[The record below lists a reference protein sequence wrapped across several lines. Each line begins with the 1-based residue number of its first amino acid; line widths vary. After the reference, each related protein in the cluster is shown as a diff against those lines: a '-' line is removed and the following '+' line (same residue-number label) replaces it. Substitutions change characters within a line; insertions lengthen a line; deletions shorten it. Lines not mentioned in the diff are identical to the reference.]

1 MRYLVEP
8 IGRDLREK
16 MVFLAGPRQV
26 GKTSLAK
33 QVLKALDATR
43 GEYLNWDSNQDR
55 KRILGHDWDPTAK
68 VVVFDELHKYNRWK
82 TWLKGTFDTRPEGQ
96 QYLVTGSARLD
107 TYRRGGDSM
116 VGRFHLWHLHPF
128 SLGEHPTRVPAKEV
142 QERLLNVGGFPEP
155 FLRDDVRF
163 ARRWRL
169 ERHTQILREDIR
181 DLERVDA
188 LTQLEQLLDLLRER
202 VGSSVV
208 VANLA
213 ADIELAPRTVARYV
227 DVLARAF
234 LCFVVPTY
242 STNLARAI
250 RKPPKVFFF
259 DNADV
264 LGDEGARFE
273 NLVATHLYKRVQ
285 FAQEYTGHRYE
296 LRYLRD
302 KEGREVDFVILRDR
316 KVFELWEAK
325 LTDTS
330 PSSALRYYAPRLK
343 PTRTV
348 QVVATSNVDARRDG
362 IEILS
367 ADRALRFD
375 SAALMAGA

>member
-8 IGRDLREK
+8 TRADLRDK

-33 QVLKALDATR
+33 QVLQSADAAR
-43 GEYLNWDSNQDR
+43 GVYLNWDAPADR
-55 KRILGHDWDPTAK
+55 KRILAQDWDPAAK
-68 VVVFDELHKYNRWK
+68 LVVFDELHKYNRWK
-82 TWLKGTFDTRPEGQ
+82 TWLKGIFDTRPAGQ

-128 SLGEHPTRVPAKEV
+128 SLGEHPKNIAAEGL
-142 QERLLNVGGFPEP
+142 QDRLLAYGGFPEP
-155 FLRDDVRF
+155 FLRGDARF

-169 ERHTQILREDIR
+169 ERHSQILREDIR

-188 LTQLEQLLDLLRER
+188 LTQMEQLLDLLRAR

-208 VANLA
+208 AANLA
-213 ADIELAPRTVARYV
+213 ADLELAPRTVARYIEL
-227 DVLARAF
+227 LARAF

-242 STNLARAI
+242 SANLARAI
-250 RKPPKVFFF
+250 RKPPKVFFY

-264 LGDEGARFE
+264 LGDDGARFE
-273 NLVATHLYKRVQ
+273 NLVATHLYKRIQ
-285 FAQEYTGHRYE
+285 YAQEYSGHRYE

-316 KVFELWEAK
+316 KVHELWEAK
-325 LTDTS
+325 LSDTS
-330 PSSALRYYAPRLK
+330 PSDSLRYYATRLQPK
-343 PTRTV
+343 RTV
-348 QVVATSNVDARRDG
+348 QVVSVPKVAKTVDG
-362 IEILS
+362 IEIAS
-367 ADRALRFD
+367 APVALRFNQ
-375 SAALMAGA
+375 AGIEAEG